1 MTPRRRSGGSSGRPR
16 QPGVATR
23 PDPDT
28 RRQVERYFSYRER
41 YASWAEPLVRFFRGD
56 PPCVPCIPGSDD
68 LPWARSLRFMEE
80 RTVVR
85 AGGGP
90 AWPSISWTTW
100 MISCIRP
107 GPGLRHGALR
117 RADSRQPCRF
127 ATVSEAANRIPDRRF
142 YRPGCVKQFGAVPA
156 SEKPDLSWF
165 RAFPGAGRA
174 LPRPGKP
181 RSDFGPVLRVALG
194 GGYVSTEL
202 RRLADARYSTMS
214 TVSASGA
221 G

>member
-1 MTPRRRSGGSSGRPR
+1 M
-16 QPGVATR
+16 
-23 PDPDT
+23 
-28 RRQVERYFSYRER
+28 
-41 YASWAEPLVRFFRGD
+41 
-56 PPCVPCIPGSDD
+56 
-68 LPWARSLRFMEE
+68 
-80 RTVVR
+80 
-85 AGGGP
+85 
-90 AWPSISWTTW
+90 
-100 MISCIRP
+100 
-107 GPGLRHGALR
+107 
-117 RADSRQPCRF
+117 
-127 ATVSEAANRIPDRRF
+127 
-142 YRPGCVKQFGAVPA
+142 KQFGAVPA